1 MLSLKRAGNKIFSDE
16 RILGGSEFV
25 KHAIADAEEKEK
37 LTLRLRLKIPDPAS
51 LAGGICEAEGVAE
64 SELCSGNRKRN
75 VVKSRKIFCQLS
87 VKRLGYC
94 GADVARFLGITTSVV
109 NPVLT
114 SSISMGYSYLN
125 IHGPLGHHN
134 A

>member
-87 VKRLGYC
+87 VKRLGYR

-114 SSISMGYSYLN
+114 SSISMGCS
-125 IHGPLGHHN
+125 
-134 A
+134 